1 MSNVGG
7 PRHYRGAGL
16 PNTGWQCPICGH
28 LNTAA
33 GACAKCQDDPQ
44 WAPAQPK
51 PTGLQAARAALAKVI
66 EKPIAEP
73 EPQTELHLN
82 VQAMVSQSGTANV
95 LVTTAVG
102 EAYQAD
108 GATLQEAMLGALAAM
123 EEDLNRPKCPTCG
136 QGWPEHLEYPT
147 EQ

>member
-1 MSNVGG
+1 VSNVGG

-28 LNTAA
+28 LNIAA
-33 GACAKCQDDPQ
+33 GACAKCQDVPQ

-66 EKPIAEP
+66 EKPLPEP
-73 EPQTELHLN
+73 EPQEELSLN
-82 VQAMVSQSGTANV
+82 VTT
-95 LVTTAVG
+95 VTTASGTDAMVTTALG
-102 EAYQAD
+102 AAYHGA
-108 GATLQEAMLGALAAM
+108 GATIQEAIIGALAAM